1 MGMFDYINYECVCPV
16 CKNKI
21 DGFQS
26 KDSDCVLD
34 MLETE
39 EVNNFYK
46 LCDFCGVWVEFFR
59 TGENKFMRTVEGK
72 VNEKIPKYEKE
83 VKIK

>member
-1 MGMFDYINYECVCPV
+1 
-16 CKNKI
+16 
-21 DGFQS
+21 
-26 KDSDCVLD
+26 

-46 LCDFCGVWVEFFR
+46 LCYFCGVWVEFFR

-72 VNEKIPKYEKE
+72 GNEKIPKYEKE